1 MNLSFGKYCLLRA
14 LITLIFALFF
24 GNKISANSTTS
35 YYNLVIESF
44 SIHSIDNETDYEH
57 DGQTFIDS
65 LDLNELEDR
74 EEEEEYVKCAF
85 CAFQDKK
92 IITKNNDNFNQK
104 NYQFPT
110 AKGKYYILYCCLKVY
125 S

>member
-1 MNLSFGKYCLLRA
+1 MNLSLVKYYSFRV
-14 LITLIFALFF
+14 LITLVSALFL
-24 GNKISANSTTS
+24 GNKANADTISHD
-35 YYNLVIESF
+35 NLVIESF
-44 SIHSIDNETDYEH
+44 SIHSIDNDTDYEH
-57 DGQTFIDS
+57 DGQTFIDN

-74 EEEEEYVKCAF
+74 EEEEEYVKSAF